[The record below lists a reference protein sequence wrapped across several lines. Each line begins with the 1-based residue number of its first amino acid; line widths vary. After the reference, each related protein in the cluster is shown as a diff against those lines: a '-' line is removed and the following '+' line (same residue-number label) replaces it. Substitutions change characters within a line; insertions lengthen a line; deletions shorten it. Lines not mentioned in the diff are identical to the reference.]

1 MIPKPDEL
9 KFESMIRK
17 DVDLKPFNTLGVH
30 ANASKFIE
38 IVRPDQLSQL
48 HFHGFF
54 EEYSPLILG
63 GGSNML
69 LLGDPGQP
77 VLKISVPG
85 MEAQENINGEIRVTA
100 GAGEQWHEFV
110 KWAVENDFGGIENLA
125 LIPGTVGAAPI
136 QNIGAYGVEL
146 KDIFEKLTA
155 FNTETGAFETFY
167 KDDCEFAYRD
177 SIFKHELKG
186 KRIVCDVT
194 LRLTLQPHKIE
205 KSYNA
210 LSQYLDQKRIS
221 DPGIKDIFNA
231 VVDIRR
237 SKLPDPREIGNAG
250 SFFKNPVIEEST
262 WNRLMNEYP
271 DIPSYQIGENS
282 YKIPAAWFIEKAG
295 LKGKRSGN
303 VGTYKNQAL
312 VLVNFGGATGLEIYQ
327 HAKKI
332 QALIQKQF
340 GINLDPEVNIIGK

>member
-1 MIPKPDEL
+1 MFSKPEEL
-9 KFESMIRK
+9 NYESMIRQ

-38 IVRPDQLSQL
+38 ITRPDLLSQL
-48 HFHGFF
+48 HSRGFF

-69 LLGDPGQP
+69 LLGDPDQP

-85 MEAQENINGEIRVTA
+85 MDAEENTKGDIMVTS
-100 GAGEQWHEFV
+100 GAGEQWHELV

-146 KDIFEKLTA
+146 KDIFVKLTA

-167 KDDCEFAYRD
+167 KEDCEFAYRD
-177 SIFKHELKG
+177 SIFKNELKG
-186 KRIVCDVT
+186 KRIICDVT
-194 LRLTLQPHKIE
+194 LRLTLQPHKLE

-210 LSQYLDQKRIS
+210 LSQYLDQKGIS

-231 VVDIRR
+231 VVDIRS
-237 SKLPDPREIGNAG
+237 SKLPDPGEIGNAG
-250 SFFKNPVIEEST
+250 SFFKNPVISEPI
-262 WNRLMNEYP
+262 WNRLKNEYP
-271 DIPSYQIGENS
+271 DMPSYQIGRNS

-295 LKGKRSGN
+295 LKGKRDGN

-332 QALIQKQF
+332 QASVQKLF